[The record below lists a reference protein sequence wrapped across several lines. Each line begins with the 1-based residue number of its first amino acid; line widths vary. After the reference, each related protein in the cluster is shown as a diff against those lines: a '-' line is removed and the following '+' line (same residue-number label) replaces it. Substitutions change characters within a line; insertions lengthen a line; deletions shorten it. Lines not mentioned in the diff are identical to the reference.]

1 MGIVE
6 RKPHPTDG
14 RQVYIA
20 LTTKGAAVRKS
31 AKDARRAWLMQ
42 AVLDLDE
49 RERETLFKAGD
60 IIQKIA
66 AGRIAEGRIAQGR
79 IANGRLAETR
89 LVEK

>member
-1 MGIVE
+1 VE

-31 AKDARRAWLMQ
+31 GKDARRAWLMQ
-42 AVLDLDE
+42 AVLQLDE
-49 RERETLFKAGD
+49 RERETLFKAGE
-60 IIQKIA
+60 IIQ
-66 AGRIAEGRIAQGR
+66 RIAEGRIAEAHIAER
-79 IANGRLAETR
+79 RVANGRVAETR